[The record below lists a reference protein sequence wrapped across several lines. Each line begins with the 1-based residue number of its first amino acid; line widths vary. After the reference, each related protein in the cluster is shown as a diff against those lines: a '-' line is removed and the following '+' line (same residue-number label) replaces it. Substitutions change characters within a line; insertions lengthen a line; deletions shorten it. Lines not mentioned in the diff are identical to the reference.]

1 MKRLKNWNGVI
12 DPRGRDTNDTKAD
25 TNDTKVDTADTND
38 TKKAILNIIQNDSSV
53 TQKNIGKK
61 LGISIATVKRIM
73 RSLQKS
79 GKIQREGSSRNGSW
93 VIINSK
99 E

>member
-1 MKRLKNWNGVI
+1 MTPKLIPMIPKSIQLIPMKRLF
-12 DPRGRDTNDTKAD
+12 
-25 TNDTKVDTADTND
+25 
-38 TKKAILNIIQNDSSV
+38 IQNDSSV

-79 GKIQREGSSRNGSW
+79 DRIQREDSRRNSLW
-93 VIINSK
+93 TVINFEGVK
-99 E
+99 